1 MRFTFSLIHFK
12 HRKVKD
18 RENSGYKVYKS
29 KKEFVVVT
37 ARTAAEALANS
48 NVEKPKK
55 IEKVGIIKKSL
66 FTEGEVT

>member
-1 MRFTFSLIHFK
+1 MRFTFNLIHFK

-29 KKEFVVVT
+29 KKDYVVVT
-37 ARTAAEALANS
+37 AKTAAEALATS
-48 NVEKPKK
+48 AVEKPQK
-55 IEKVGIIKKSL
+55 IERVGIIKKSL